1 VPRRQR
7 ILRAQTCGTSLELL
21 RAIHGRVELA
31 VALEQLDRVEGALRT
46 AGRADLALGGV
57 RPWPD
62 VPAPTS
68 LEPMD
73 HAIETHGLW
82 KTFGQ
87 GPAAV
92 HAVRGVDLSVARGEF
107 AALMGPSGCGKST
120 LLHLLGGLDTP
131 TDGAVRVDGHHLDG
145 LSESERA
152 VLRRRTIGFVFQA
165 YNLVPNLTVADNV
178 DLPGLLAG
186 RSADEVAS
194 RRRELLAD
202 LGLADRADALPTR
215 MSGGQQ
221 QRAAVA
227 RALVNRPTVLLA
239 DEPTG
244 NLDSASGRQVLD
256 LLARLHASG
265 QTIVVVTHDPLVASQ
280 AQRVL
285 FMRDGEVV
293 DELRD
298 GGASDP
304 RAVMETMA
312 RIEALPGETP
322 GAGAGVAR

>member
-1 VPRRQR
+1 MDLV
-7 ILRAQTCGTSLELL
+7 
-21 RAIHGRVELA
+21 VET
-31 VALEQLDRVEGALRT
+31 R
-46 AGRADLALGGV
+46 
-57 RPWPD
+57 
-62 VPAPTS
+62 
-68 LEPMD
+68 
-73 HAIETHGLW
+73 GLW

-87 GPAAV
+87 ADAAV
-92 HAVRGVDLSVARGEF
+92 HAVRGVDLVVPRGEF

-120 LLHLLGGLDTP
+120 LLHLLAGLDAP
-131 TDGAVRVDGHHLDG
+131 TRGEVRVDGHRLDG
-145 LSESERA
+145 LSESARA

-186 RSADEVAS
+186 RSAGEVDA

-202 LGLADRADALPTR
+202 LGIADRADSLPTKL
-215 MSGGQQ
+215 SGGQQ

-227 RALVNRPTVLLA
+227 RALVNSPTVLLA

-244 NLDSASGRQVLD
+244 NLDSVSGRQVLG
-256 LLARLHASG
+256 LLAQLHASG

-285 FMRDGEVV
+285 FMRDGEIV

-298 GGASDP
+298 GAAADP
-304 RAVMETMA
+304 HTVMSTMA
-312 RIEALPGETP
+312 RIEEAEQAPDGTLTSPAAP
-322 GAGAGVAR
+322 